1 MESAESSSSWS
12 YSTNTDNALTT
23 AEVCL
28 SVRGGLRPQLGPDV
42 VAQRGPKM
50 PQKSPLW
57 RITRPPATAGRR
69 AIRQRG
75 DFGGILGRFGA
86 FLGPQ
91 KAFKDVLVHFQGPK
105 RP

>member
-1 MESAESSSSWS
+1 M
-12 YSTNTDNALTT
+12 
-23 AEVCL
+23 V
-28 SVRGGLRPQLGPDV
+28 VRGGLRPQLGPDV

-57 RITRPPATAGRR
+57 RITRRPAAAGRR

-91 KAFKDVLVHFQGPK
+91 KVFQDILVHL
-105 RP
+105 

>member
-75 DFGGILGRFGA
+75 DFRAFWCIFRAPKGTLGRFGA
-86 FLGPQ
+86 FYGP
-91 KAFKDVLVHFQGPK
+91 
-105 RP
+105 